1 MMKCE
6 FGSKCNIFLLFDEYL
21 LLYGIMQDAGIH
33 RQTDGGQSNVVKG
46 LQQIIHCCLEQIG
59 IRFWIQA
66 STGRF
71 TRISM

>member
-46 LQQIIHCCLEQIG
+46 LQQIIH
-59 IRFWIQA
+59 
-66 STGRF
+66 
-71 TRISM
+71 